1 MSRADKYILP
11 SGVAFLGGLFVIA
24 PLFLKA
30 PSDYATYTARE
41 ALEQTEEINRDR
53 IKQRKQ
59 TADVIRQTGVLP
71 EGRTL
76 TIVGY
81 VDNAQRPPGLKQR
94 TLNRY
99 LPDQVIHVFDESGI
113 CIGKIQNRKFIW
125 NRQDA
130 SACDNA
136 PVISLDE

>member
-11 SGVAFLGGLFVIA
+11 SGVAFLGSALIIA

-41 ALEQTEEINRDR
+41 TLEQSETINRAR

-71 EGRTL
+71 EGRIL

-81 VDNAQRPPGLKQR
+81 VDNEKRPPGLKPK

-99 LPDQVIHVFDESGI
+99 FPDQIVHVFDESGV
-113 CIGKIQNRKFIW
+113 CVGLIQNREFVW
-125 NRQDA
+125 NRQNA
-130 SACDNA
+130 SACKNA
-136 PVISLDE
+136 PVVTSDE

>member
-11 SGVAFLGGLFVIA
+11 SGVAFLGGVFILA

-30 PSDYATYTARE
+30 PSDYATYTARKT
-41 ALEQTEEINRDR
+41 LEQSEVTNRDR

-81 VDNAQRPPGLKQR
+81 VDNDQRPPGVKPK

-99 LPDQVIHVFDESGI
+99 LPDQVVHVFDESGV
-113 CIGKIQNRKFIW
+113 CVGVIQNRQFVW
-125 NRQDA
+125 NRQNA
-130 SACDNA
+130 SACKNA
-136 PVISLDE
+136 PVISSEE